1 VFNQDL
7 KYQKKNKSKIKTHKK
22 IENSLVFFPIFYSPY
37 NKTLKMQT
45 CSICVEKVNRSTHSL
60 IKCLFCGFEAC
71 KTCCQTYILDQTQAK
86 CMNSSCG
93 KEWPRKFIATFFP
106 KSFLS
111 GPWKNNR
118 EKVLFERE
126 LALLPA
132 TQIQMEE
139 EKERSRLIKINRKK
153 IDKQLIL
160 VNDEI
165 KVFRDHLSNLEQQ
178 KIDLKRRWH
187 NQDGMMIP
195 KEKKQFIR
203 ACPAGE
209 CRGFLSSHWKCGLC
223 DIYTC
228 ADCHV
233 PIGKTR
239 EDVTHV
245 CKEDDVAT
253 AKLLASD
260 TKPCP
265 KCASNIFKIEGCDQ
279 MWCTQCHTAFSWK
292 TGKIET
298 VIHNPH
304 FYEWQRQNNGGVAPR
319 VAGDIVCGREL
330 THHNYRRIEDKFMG
344 SDTDVFLQDVSK
356 VIESVLHL
364 REVQLEHYRVNHA
377 EDNQTLRRQYLKQEI
392 TKTVFQQTVQ
402 RENKKYEKK
411 KEIAEVL
418 DLFIQTVTDI
428 MYRIELSHPND
439 FNRPSIFSEI
449 GRIQQY
455 CNECLEEIANTYGSR
470 VKKLVLYNDPF
481 FSDKKEGRITR
492 EVLRGEVGKN

>member
-1 VFNQDL
+1 MTT
-7 KYQKKNKSKIKTHKK
+7 I
-22 IENSLVFFPIFYSPY
+22 
-37 NKTLKMQT
+37 QT

-71 KTCCQTYILDQTQAK
+71 KSCCQTYILDQTQAK
-86 CMNSSCG
+86 CMNSSCC
-93 KEWPRKFIATFFP
+93 KEWPRKFIATAFP
-106 KSFLS
+106 KSCLS
-111 GPWKNNR
+111 GSWKNNR

-139 EKERSRLIKINRKK
+139 EKERMHLVKMHRKK
-153 IDKQLIL
+153 IDKKLKE

-165 KVFRDHLSNLEQQ
+165 KLTLTKKFQLEQQ
-178 KIDLKRRWH
+178 RTELKRRW
-187 NQDGMMIP
+187 NEEMILIP
-195 KEKKQFIR
+195 REKKHYIR

-209 CRGFLSSHWKCGLC
+209 CRGFLSSQWKCGLC
-223 DIYTC
+223 EIYTC
-228 ADCHV
+228 SDCHV

-239 EDVTHV
+239 DGASHI
-245 CKEDDVAT
+245 CNADDVAT

-292 TGKIET
+292 TGRIET

-304 FYEWQRQNNGGVAPR
+304 FYEWQRKTNGGVAPR

-330 THHNYRRIEDKFMG
+330 THNNYRRIEDKFMG
-344 SDTDVFLQDVSK
+344 TDTNIFLHDVSK

-364 REVQLEHYRVNHA
+364 REVQLEHYRVNHV
-377 EDNQTLRRQYLKQEI
+377 EDNQTLRRLYLKQEI

-428 MYRIELSHPND
+428 MYRIELTHPND
-439 FNRPSIFSEI
+439 SNRPVIFLEVS
-449 GRIQQY
+449 RIQQY

-481 FSDKKEGRITR
+481 FTDKKEGRMTR
-492 EVLRGEVGKN
+492 EVLRGESDHKMGKKKETESKIS